1 MKPLSL
7 VAEVAAGACEL
18 EAMVGTRGAEVVA
31 NSGACREATMM
42 RVVGLL
48 GVLGGV
54 VPHPNDREIRRS
66 FPSSLPPEHLHH
78 R

>member
-1 MKPLSL
+1 
-7 VAEVAAGACEL
+7 
-18 EAMVGTRGAEVVA
+18 VA
-31 NSGACREATMM
+31 NSGACREAMMM

-66 FPSSLPPEHLHH
+66 FPSSLLPEHLHH